1 MSQSLSA
8 LCTSSLENVSAVGG
22 LHSLTEAMLLFS
34 LALLRLVGSKHFCF
48 LLVR

>member
-8 LCTSSLENVSAVGG
+8 LCTSSLENVSAVSG
-22 LHSLTEAMLLFS
+22 LHSLAEAMLLFS
-34 LALLRLVGSKHFCF
+34 LTLLRLVGSEHFCF